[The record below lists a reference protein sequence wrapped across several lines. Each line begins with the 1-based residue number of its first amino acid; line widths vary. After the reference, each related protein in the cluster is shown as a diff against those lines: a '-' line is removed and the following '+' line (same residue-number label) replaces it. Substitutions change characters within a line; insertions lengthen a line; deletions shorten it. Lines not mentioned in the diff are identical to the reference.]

1 MSLFNELK
9 RRNVIRVGIAYAV
22 VAWLVMQFADVVLNN
37 ITAPEWVFKAIMLL
51 LAIGF
56 PIVLVFAWAFEMTPE
71 GIKREKDVDRTASI
85 TPQTGRKLDRV
96 IIAGLVF
103 IILGM
108 GVERIWFAGHD
119 EKGSGSI
126 STEVTQVS
134 EGPESGKLSATPVPP
149 AADVEPQEQSVAVLP
164 FVAMSSGDDDSYFAD
179 GLTEEIL
186 NSLARL
192 PELLVTARTSS
203 FHFKDQNLP
212 IPEVA
217 AALGVKN
224 VVEGSV
230 RRSGDRVRI
239 TAQLIRAED
248 GFHLWSETYDRTLE
262 DVFAVQE
269 DIAENIAE
277 TLDVVLNEDK
287 RQQMREARID
297 NVEAFIAY
305 QKGVEMTARAHST
318 SDPID
323 LLPEA
328 NRYYD
333 QALAIVPSIT
343 NAQLERTDLFGHMI
357 YNDAIGADSFTPAEL
372 ETALQEILKGLSQ
385 AARYAQSESQR
396 AYLEAEREEFS
407 DDWSGIPAKLDRAF
421 LTDECYATNWVV
433 SIAGVFGWAQQVS
446 GHFQRLMRC
455 DPLSGLYV
463 AMGATFMLWAGQP
476 EAVLEVTNRYTNT
489 VGFNA
494 WVDDLQFSALLA
506 SGQYRDDPGVYDANP
521 EGSIFQVPRRLFVYA
536 MDNDIAKAREILE
549 SSKKETHLND
559 MTLLIAEAALGNREA
574 ANTLASGMDARF
586 AGPFILTEVVK
597 GCFCG
602 APFELEAAPNF
613 KKRIE
618 EAGLPWPPV
627 SPIKYPAKDW

>member
-1 MSLFNELK
+1 MSLFSELK

-37 ITAPEWVFKAIMLL
+37 ITAPEWVFKTIMLL

-71 GIKREKDVDRTASI
+71 GIKREKDVDRTQSI
-85 TPQTGRKLDRV
+85 TPQTGKKLDRI
-96 IIAGLVF
+96 IIAGLVV
-103 IILGM
+103 IIIGM
-108 GVERIWFAGHD
+108 GIERFWFAEHESPAVKQAPTD
-119 EKGSGSI
+119 
-126 STEVTQVS
+126 TQTAGQVDQPPTADAES
-134 EGPESGKLSATPVPP
+134 EAQG
-149 AADVEPQEQSVAVLP
+149 QSVAVLP
-164 FVAMSSGDDDSYFAD
+164 FVAMSSGDDDGYFAD

-239 TAQLIRAED
+239 TAQLIRADD

-287 RQQMREARID
+287 RQRMRDARID
-297 NVEAFIAY
+297 NVEAFVAY
-305 QKGVEMTARAHST
+305 QKGVEMMGRAHST

-328 NRYYD
+328 NAYFD

-343 NAQLERTDLFGHMI
+343 NALLERTDLYGHMI
-357 YNDAIGADSFTPAEL
+357 YNNAIGVGSFTQADL
-372 ETALQEILKGLSQ
+372 ENAREEILKGLSQ
-385 AARYAQSESQR
+385 AARYAQSEGQR
-396 AYLEAEREEFS
+396 AYLEAERAEFT
-407 DDWSGIPAKLDRAF
+407 DDWSVIPAKLDRAF
-421 LTDECYATNWVV
+421 GDDSCYAVNWAV
-433 SIAGVFGWAQQVS
+433 SIAGAFGWAAQTS
-446 GHFQRLMRC
+446 EHFRKLQRC
-455 DPLSGLYV
+455 DPLSALNV
-463 AMGATFMLWAGQP
+463 AMGSQYQIWEGKP
-476 EAVLEVTNRYTNT
+476 EEAVQLNT
-489 VGFNA
+489 HFIDTVAYNS
-494 WVDDLQFSALLA
+494 WVDDLRFVAMLA
-506 SGQYRDDPGVYDANP
+506 TGQYGDDPSVYESNP
-521 EGSIFQVPRRLFVYA
+521 EGSFLALPRRFYVYT
-536 MDNDIAKAREILE
+536 MDNEIDKARDLLE
-549 SSKKETHLND
+549 STGKATPIDD
-559 MTLLIAEAALGNREA
+559 MTLLSAYAAMGDHEA
-574 ANTLASGMDARF
+574 ANALASKLDARF
-586 AGPFILTEVVK
+586 AGPFILVEIIK

-602 APFELEAAPNF
+602 APFDLDATPTF
-613 KKRIE
+613 KQRIDD
-618 EAGLPWPPV
+618 ARLPWPPATI
-627 SPIKYPAKDW
+627 IKYPAKDW

>member
-1 MSLFNELK
+1 MSLFQELK

-85 TPQTGRKLDRV
+85 TPQTGKKLDRV
-96 IIAGLVF
+96 IIAGLALV
-103 IILGM
+103 IVGM
-108 GVERIWFAGHD
+108 AVERIWFAGH
-119 EKGSGSI
+119 GAA
-126 STEVTQVS
+126 EVTQTAV
-134 EGPESGKLSATPVPP
+134 ELQTAGIEEQPP
-149 AADVEPQEQSVAVLP
+149 ATDPASEANEQSVAVLP
-164 FVAMSSGDDDSYFAD
+164 FVSMSSGDDDSYFAD

-239 TAQLIRAED
+239 TAQLIRADD

-269 DIAENIAE
+269 DIAENIAQ

-287 RQQMREARID
+287 RQKMRDARID
-297 NVEAFIAY
+297 NVDAFVAY
-305 QKGVEMTARAHST
+305 QKGVEMVQKAHST

-328 NRYYD
+328 NAYFD
-333 QALAIVPSIT
+333 EALALVPSIT
-343 NAQLERTDLFGHMI
+343 NALLERTDLYGHMI
-357 YNDAIGADSFTPAEL
+357 YNNAIGEDSYTEAEL
-372 ETALQEILKGLSQ
+372 ETARDEILKGLSQ
-385 AARYAQSESQR
+385 AARYAQSEGQR
-396 AYLEAEREEFS
+396 AYLEAERAEFT
-407 DDWSGIPAKLDRAF
+407 DDWSIIPAKLDRAF
-421 LTDECYATNWVV
+421 EDDTCYAVNWVV
-433 SIAGVFGWAQQVS
+433 SIAGAFGWAAQTS
-446 GHFQRLMRC
+446 EHFRKLQRC
-455 DPLSGLYV
+455 DPLSALYV
-463 AMGATFMLWAGQP
+463 AMGTQYQIWDGQP
-476 EAVLEVTNRYTNT
+476 QVAIDVANRFIDT
-489 VGFNA
+489 VGFDA
-494 WVDDLQFSALLA
+494 WVDDMRFSALLA
-506 SGQYRDDPGVYDANP
+506 TGQYRDDPSVYESNP
-521 EGSIFQVPRRLFVYA
+521 EGSSFQMPRRFFVYA
-536 MDNDIAKAREILE
+536 MENEPAKARGILDLA
-549 SSKKETHLND
+549 KEEKPLDN
-559 MTLLIAEAALGNREA
+559 MSLLYAEAALGNREA
-574 ANTLASGMDARF
+574 ANALASQLDAGF
-586 AGPFILTEVVK
+586 AGPFILIEVIK
-597 GCFCG
+597 NCYCG
-602 APFELEAAPNF
+602 APFDLEAVPNF
-613 KKRIE
+613 KQRIE
-618 EAGLPWPPV
+618 EAGLPWPPATI
-627 SPIKYPAKDW
+627 IKYPAKDW

>member
-1 MSLFNELK
+1 MNLFDELK
-9 RRNVIRVGIAYAV
+9 RRNVFRVGIAYAV

-71 GIKREKDVDRTASI
+71 GIKREKDVDRTQSI
-85 TPQTGRKLDRV
+85 TPNTGKKLDRI
-96 IIAGLVF
+96 IIAGLVLV
-103 IILGM
+103 IIGM
-108 GVERIWFAGHD
+108 GVERFWFAGH
-119 EKGSGSI
+119 EAPQ
-126 STEVTQVS
+126 VTQTQPVT
-134 EGPESGKLSATPVPP
+134 ATPTTQQDNPPP
-149 AADVEPQEQSVAVLP
+149 AASVAAEVTGQSVAVLP
-164 FVAMSSGDDDSYFAD
+164 FVAMSKGDDDSYFAD

-230 RRSGDRVRI
+230 RRSGERVRI

-269 DIAENIAE
+269 DIAESIAE
-277 TLDVVLNEDK
+277 TLNVVLNEDK
-287 RQQMREARID
+287 RQKMRDARIE

-305 QKGVEMTARAHST
+305 QKGLEMVAKAHST
-318 SDPID
+318 SDPLA
-323 LLPEA
+323 LLPQA
-328 NRYYD
+328 NAWFD

-357 YNDAIGADSFTPAEL
+357 YNNAIGADSFTPAEL
-372 ETALQEILKGLSQ
+372 EAALEEILKGLSQ

-396 AYLEAEREEFS
+396 AYLEAERAEFS
-407 DDWSGIPAKLDRAF
+407 DDWSVIPAKLDRAF
-421 LTDECYATNWVV
+421 QTDECYSTNWVV
-433 SIAGVFGWAQQVS
+433 SIAGAFGWAQQVS
-446 GHFQRLMRC
+446 EHFERLMRC

-463 AMGATFMLWAGQP
+463 AMGSTFMIWNGQF
-476 EAVLEVTNRYTNT
+476 EDVLELTDRYTDT

-494 WVDDLQFSALLA
+494 WVDDLHFIALLA
-506 SGQYRDDPGVYDANP
+506 SGKYRDDPSVIDANP
-521 EGSIFQVPRRLFVYA
+521 EGSIFQVPRRLLVYA
-536 MDNDIAKAREILE
+536 MDNDIARAREVLE
-549 SSKKETHLND
+549 TSQQEKPLNE
-559 MTLLIAEAALGNREA
+559 MTLLNAEAALGNREA
-574 ANTLASGMDARF
+574 ANALASGMDARF
-586 AGPFILTEVVK
+586 AGPFILAEVVK
-597 GCFCG
+597 ACFCG
-602 APFELEAAPNF
+602 APFDLEAAPNF

-618 EAGLPWPPV
+618 EAGLNWPPA

>member
-9 RRNVIRVGIAYAV
+9 RRNVFRVGIAYAV
-22 VAWLVMQFADVVLNN
+22 VGWLVLQFADVVLNN

-56 PIVLVFAWAFEMTPE
+56 PVVLVFAWAFEMTPE
-71 GIKREKDVDRTASI
+71 GIKREKDVDRTQSI
-85 TPQTGRKLDRV
+85 TPRTGKKLDRI
-96 IIAGLVF
+96 IIAGL
-103 IILGM
+103 ILVIVGM
-108 GVERIWFAGHD
+108 GIERIWFAGHD
-119 EKGSGSI
+119 EQGSDSI
-126 STEVTQVS
+126 SPEVAQVGD
-134 EGPESGKLSATPVPP
+134 GPETGTLNLTPAESEVN
-149 AADVEPQEQSVAVLP
+149 EQSVAVLP

-203 FHFKDQNLP
+203 FHFKDRNLP

-239 TAQLIRAED
+239 TAQLIRADD

-287 RQQMREARID
+287 RQKMREARID

-343 NAQLERTDLFGHMI
+343 NALLERTDLFGHMI
-357 YNDAIGADSFTPAEL
+357 YNSAIGADKFTEAEL

-407 DDWSGIPAKLDRAF
+407 DDWSGMPAKFDRAF
-421 LTDECYATNWVV
+421 QTDECYATNWVV
-433 SIAGVFGWAQQVS
+433 SIAGAFGWAQQVS
-446 GHFQRLMRC
+446 EHFKRLMRC

-463 AMGATFMLWAGQP
+463 AMGTTFMLWAGQP
-476 EAVLEVTNRYTNT
+476 EAVLELTNRYTNT

-494 WVDDLQFSALLA
+494 WVDDLRFTALLA
-506 SGQYRDDPGVYDANP
+506 SGQYRDDPSVYDANP
-521 EGSIFQVPRRLFVYA
+521 EGSIFQLPRRLFAYA
-536 MDNDIAKAREILE
+536 ANNDLARAREILE
-549 SSKKETHLND
+549 SSRRETQLND
-559 MTLLIAEAALGNREA
+559 MTLLNAEVALGNREA
-574 ANTLASGMDARF
+574 ANALAGEMDARF
-586 AGPFILTEVVK
+586 AGPFILAEVVK

-602 APFELEAAPNF
+602 APFDLDATPNF

-618 EAGLPWPPV
+618 EAGLKWPP
-627 SPIKYPAKDW
+627 PTIIQYPAKDW

>member
-1 MSLFNELK
+1 MSLFQELK

-85 TPQTGRKLDRV
+85 TPQTGKKLDRV
-96 IIAGLVF
+96 IIAGLALV
-103 IILGM
+103 IVGM
-108 GVERIWFAGHD
+108 AVERIWFAGH
-119 EKGSGSI
+119 GAA
-126 STEVTQVS
+126 EVTQTAV
-134 EGPESGKLSATPVPP
+134 ELQTAGIEEQPP
-149 AADVEPQEQSVAVLP
+149 ATDPASEANEQSVAVLP

-239 TAQLIRAED
+239 TAQLIRADD

-269 DIAENIAE
+269 DIAENIAQ

-287 RQQMREARID
+287 RQKMRDARID
-297 NVEAFIAY
+297 NVDAFVAY
-305 QKGVEMTARAHST
+305 QKGVEMVQKAHST

-328 NRYYD
+328 NAYFD
-333 QALAIVPSIT
+333 EALALVPSIT
-343 NAQLERTDLFGHMI
+343 NALLERTDLYGHMI
-357 YNDAIGADSFTPAEL
+357 YNNAIGEDSYTEAEL
-372 ETALQEILKGLSQ
+372 ETARDEILKGLSQ
-385 AARYAQSESQR
+385 AARYAQSEGQR
-396 AYLEAEREEFS
+396 AYLEAERAEFT
-407 DDWSGIPAKLDRAF
+407 DDWSIIPAKLDRAF
-421 LTDECYATNWVV
+421 EDDTCYAVNWVV
-433 SIAGVFGWAQQVS
+433 SIAGAFGWAAQTS
-446 GHFQRLMRC
+446 EHFRKLQRC
-455 DPLSGLYV
+455 DPLSALYV
-463 AMGATFMLWAGQP
+463 AMGTQYQIWDGQP
-476 EAVLEVTNRYTNT
+476 QAAIDVANRFIDT

-494 WVDDLQFSALLA
+494 WVDDMRFSALLA
-506 SGQYRDDPGVYDANP
+506 TGQYRDDPSVYESNP
-521 EGSIFQVPRRLFVYA
+521 EGSSFQMPRRFFVYA
-536 MDNDIAKAREILE
+536 MENEPAKAREILDLAKQE
-549 SSKKETHLND
+549 KPLDNMS
-559 MTLLIAEAALGNREA
+559 LLYAEAALGNREA
-574 ANTLASGMDARF
+574 ANALASQLDAGF
-586 AGPFILTEVVK
+586 AGPFILVEVIK
-597 GCFCG
+597 NCYCG
-602 APFELEAAPNF
+602 APFDLEAAPNF
-613 KKRIE
+613 KQRIE
-618 EAGLPWPPV
+618 EAGLPWPPATI
-627 SPIKYPAKDW
+627 IKYPAKDW

>member
-1 MSLFNELK
+1 MSLFDELK

-51 LAIGF
+51 LGIGF
-56 PIVLVFAWAFEMTPE
+56 PVVLVFAWAFEMTPE

-85 TPQTGRKLDRV
+85 TPQTGKKLDRI
-96 IIAGLVF
+96 IIAGLVLV
-103 IILGM
+103 IVGM
-108 GVERIWFAGHD
+108 GIERFWFAEHETPG
-119 EKGSGSI
+119 
-126 STEVTQVS
+126 VTLAPSDTQTAVQKDQ
-134 EGPESGKLSATPVPP
+134 PPV
-149 AADVEPQEQSVAVLP
+149 ADAEIEAREQSVAVLP

-239 TAQLIRAED
+239 TAQLIRADD

-287 RQQMREARID
+287 RQKMRDARID
-297 NVEAFIAY
+297 NVEAFVAY
-305 QKGVEMTARAHST
+305 QKGLEMMVRAHST

-328 NRYYD
+328 NAYFD

-343 NAQLERTDLFGHMI
+343 NALLERTDLYGHMI
-357 YNDAIGADSFTPAEL
+357 YNNAVGEDNFTQAEL
-372 ETALQEILKGLSQ
+372 GTARDEILKGLSQ
-385 AARYAQSESQR
+385 AARYAQSEGQR
-396 AYLEAEREEFS
+396 AYLEAERAEFS
-407 DDWSGIPAKLDRAF
+407 GDWSIIPAKLDRAF
-421 LTDECYATNWVV
+421 QDDSCYAVNWVV
-433 SIAGVFGWAQQVS
+433 SIAGAFGWAAQTS
-446 GHFQRLMRC
+446 EHFRKLQRC
-455 DPLSGLYV
+455 DPLSPLNV
-463 AMGATFMLWAGQP
+463 AMGSQFLIWDGKP
-476 EAVLEVTNRYTNT
+476 EEAVELNT
-489 VGFNA
+489 RFIDTVEFNS
-494 WVDDLQFSALLA
+494 WVDDLRFLALLA
-506 SGQYRDDPGVYDANP
+506 TGHYRDDPSVYESSP
-521 EGSIFQVPRRLFVYA
+521 EGSFFQLPRRFFVAA
-536 MDNDIAKAREILE
+536 MDNDIAGAREILE
-549 SSKKETHLND
+549 SANEESQLDD
-559 MTLLIAEAALGNREA
+559 MSLLTAKAAMGDREA
-574 ANTLASGMDARF
+574 ANAVASKLDARF
-586 AGPFILTEVVK
+586 AGPFILVEVIK
-597 GCFCG
+597 NCYCG
-602 APFELEAAPNF
+602 APFDLEAVPNF

-618 EAGLPWPPV
+618 EAGLPWPPATI
-627 SPIKYPAKDW
+627 IKYPAKDW